1 MSAGS
6 PADDVPLSWSRQDP
20 ERRFLFRSGR
30 FTRVNSVFSF
40 LVGGLLSG
48 VFLAVLMTV
57 PSLSLSRMFL
67 RQGPIPILIV
77 VFSGWS
83 LAILAI
89 KYLKLKLQR
98 RCLEFAVVSDAPQ
111 FVLTPLTVERV
122 SNTIYETVDDPRHF
136 VLFNRIMIAL
146 SNLRNLGRVAD
157 VEDMLR
163 SQADT
168 DEAMME
174 TSYQLVQS
182 FVWAIPVLGFIGT
195 VLGLSDAIG
204 GFGNVL
210 STSGEV
216 AEMKSAL
223 QIVTAGLSL
232 AFETTLQG
240 LVAALIIQ
248 LLITSLKV
256 SEQQFLDDC
265 GEYCLRH
272 IVGRL
277 RLLPLE
283 PLAEGAP

>member
-1 MSAGS
+1 MSVVSS
-6 PADDVPLSWSRQDP
+6 PHDIPLSWSRSDP

-30 FTRVNSVFSF
+30 FTRVNSLFSF
-40 LVGGLLSG
+40 LLGGVLSG
-48 VFLAVLMTV
+48 AFLAALLAIPTW
-57 PSLSLSRMFL
+57 SLSRMFL

-77 VFSGWS
+77 IFSAWS
-83 LAILAI
+83 FAILLL
-89 KYLKLKLQR
+89 KSMKLKLQR
-98 RCLEFAVVSDAPQ
+98 RSLEFAVVPDGPG
-111 FVLTPLTVERV
+111 FVLTPLTAERV
-122 SNTIYETVDDPRHF
+122 SRAIYETVDDPRRF

-204 GFGNVL
+204 GFGAVL
-210 STSGEV
+210 TTSGEV
-216 AEMKSAL
+216 GEMKSAL

-240 LVAALIIQ
+240 LVAALVIQ

-283 PLAEGAP
+283 PLAEDAP